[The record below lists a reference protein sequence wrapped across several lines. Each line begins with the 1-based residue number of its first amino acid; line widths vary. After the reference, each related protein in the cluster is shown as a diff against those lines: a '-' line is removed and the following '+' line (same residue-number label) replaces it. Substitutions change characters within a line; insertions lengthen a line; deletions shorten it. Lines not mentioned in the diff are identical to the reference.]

1 MSLEGN
7 DMVDKLK
14 LLRNITNN
22 FSEAQKVGSGGYGV
36 VYRALYNG
44 EEIAVKKFHL
54 DGERLDDKE
63 FDNEVRNLR
72 EIQHQNIVRLLG
84 YCYVTEHIYVDRND
98 GVPVRAEHIERLLC
112 FEYMQGG
119 SLEKHISD
127 ESCDL
132 DWRTSFKIIRGI
144 CEGLNHLHTAKG
156 KPIYHLDLTPA
167 NILLDK
173 NKIAKIGDLGLSKLV
188 ASTKTHITKVVK
200 GTRGYMPPEY
210 INGGVI
216 SNKSDVFSLG
226 VIIIK
231 MLAGN
236 TGYYRH
242 HEMPPER
249 FIEFVTEKW
258 KEKLQGTKVYLSQ
271 EADILQLKTCVD
283 IALRC
288 VKDERNERPDIK
300 GIINELE
307 ALEPA
312 INKISTNPAYYR
324 GGVCQDIRQ
333 KEHRFH
339 LYMTQRGEE
348 SPDGGNQMRIVNP
361 GHPKGFGTTVVN
373 DWTVSDGPAA
383 SANIVARCRGMQ
395 MGDGKANEN
404 WLFCHS
410 IMFTD
415 SRFKGSS
422 LKVLGDFEAKTDG
435 EWAIVGGTG
444 EFAYAQGVVTAKII
458 QNLLS
463 TTGRIWE
470 LRISAF
476 CLCISELTKM
486 GPWDREAAAAFD
498 IPETEPPMCLQTVT
512 VGYGDVINSIA
523 FSYTNEAGEK
533 KTAGPWGSHGALTR
547 TITLA
552 PSEIIKQV
560 LGTTRTS
567 TVGEDTVVT
576 SLTLVS
582 NLTTYGPFGTTNGTP
597 FGSQVLE
604 CNESITGFYARA
616 GEAVNAL
623 GVYYYTPEKAGTT
636 HAPVV

>member
-1 MSLEGN
+1 MILEGN

-22 FSEAQKVGSGGYGV
+22 FSEAQNVGSGAYGV

-44 EEIAVKKFHL
+44 KEIAVKKFHQ
-54 DGERLDDKE
+54 DVERLNDKE
-63 FDNEVRNLR
+63 FDNEVLNLR

-84 YCYVTEHIYVDRND
+84 YCYVTHHMYVDKSD
-98 GVPVRAEHIERLLC
+98 GVTVRAEHIERLLC

-144 CEGLNHLHTAKG
+144 CEGLNHLHTTKG
-156 KPIYHLDLTPA
+156 KPIYHLDLKPA

-173 NKIAKIGDLGLSKLV
+173 NKTAKIGDLGLSKLV
-188 ASTKTHITKVVK
+188 ASTKTHRTGGVPK
-200 GTRGYMPPEY
+200 GTIGYMPPEY
-210 INGGVI
+210 INDGVV
-216 SNKSDVFSLG
+216 SNKFDVFSLG

-288 VKDERNERPDIK
+288 VKDERNKRPDIK

-339 LYMTQRGEE
+339 LYMTQRGA
-348 SPDGGNQMRIVNP
+348 DGCNQICIVNP
-361 GHPKGFGTTVVN
+361 GLPKGFGVTVVH

-444 EFAYAQGVVTAKII
+444 EFAYAHKGVVTAKII
-458 QNLLS
+458 QNLLN

-476 CLCISELTKM
+476 CLCITEPTKM

-560 LGTTRTS
+560 LGTTS

-623 GVYYYTPEKAGTT
+623 GVYYWYTPEKAGTT